1 MYLVDTNVFLEI
13 ILIQDKREECKGFLD
28 KNIRDIYISDF
39 SLHSVGVILFRYGK
53 VDAFGVFIDDL
64 LPTVGYL
71 SLPIRLYRDVARA
84 ATEMDLDFDDAY
96 QYVLAKHYKLGI
108 VTMDTD
114 FDVVRDVEVSYL

>member
-1 MYLVDTNVFLEI
+1 M
-13 ILIQDKREECKGFLD
+13 
-28 KNIRDIYISDF
+28 
-39 SLHSVGVILFRYGK
+39 
-53 VDAFGVFIDDL
+53 DAFGVFIDDL

-71 SLPIRLYRDVARA
+71 SLPIRLYRDVARV
-84 ATEMDLDFDDAY
+84 ATEMDLDFDDGY